1 MGPFEEHLRDAIRIN
16 RERRPRYSALTSG
29 KSLFISDILIRSEQ
43 LSIPFAILTDL
54 CSIPF
59 RKRGI
64 RVVEL
69 EFISMDKIP
78 AFSEKLPF
86 QAPSMSEFTPSRPGL
101 MVLNFSLSALKGGWG
116 EASRKLKSE
125 LHRLEATPGLH
136 LMLKH
141 ILESMLRI
149 TMLAPVHQRKCKEQR
164 LWIST
169 TPISVYLYVSHLLA
183 IPFASWLDWKTAP
196 LLAEGVPILYQD
208 VPAIPEADDEYK

>member
-16 RERRPRYSALTSG
+16 RERRARYSVLTAG
-29 KSLFISDILIRSEQ
+29 KSLFISDVLIRSEQ
-43 LSIPFAILTDL
+43 LSIPFARLTDL

-69 EFISMDKIP
+69 EFISMEKIP

-86 QAPSMSEFTPSRPGL
+86 QAPSLSAFTPAKPWPMILDFCRSVWR
-101 MVLNFSLSALKGGWG
+101 GGWR
-116 EASRKLKSE
+116 EASNDLRSE

-149 TMLAPVHQRKCKEQR
+149 TNLAPIHFRKCKEQGM
-164 LWIST
+164 WIST
-169 TPISVYLYVSHLLA
+169 TPISAYLYFSHLLA
-183 IPFASWLDWKTAP
+183 IPFACWLDRKTAP
-196 LLAEGVPILYQD
+196 LLAEGIPILYQD
-208 VPAIPEADDEYK
+208 VPAIPETDEEYK